1 MKLIFLLLTGLFN
14 QDTFLVKQDD
24 VFVDLS
30 ELDAFVFSMSDKE
43 RIQFSDNKQHI
54 ENTILTLLNINIV
67 YQYIT
72 NSELDDLE
80 LFQQIKNQ
88 DFQVKSDDSVSKFS
102 NALSLTSEQVTESYK
117 TYKIENEYYRTLL
130 SYINSQADEKLIP
143 LAKEHYLIN
152 KKDYVIAEKRDLSVI
167 VLNNDAAAQISHIS
181 LMNELKETT
190 IENFHH
196 KATELSVDL
205 SKDSNQGNWG
215 DYRKSDFNY
224 AFKETVF
231 AANVGVIPQ
240 LFEEGNKAYIVRV
253 NCIKPEKVL
262 VFDEVKEKIIYKLKG
277 KTVNQEFQ
285 NIINQKGNYKVEVN
299 AELVAHV
306 FERYKVFNEE

>member
-1 MKLIFLLLTGLFN
+1 M
-14 QDTFLVKQDD
+14 
-24 VFVDLS
+24 
-30 ELDAFVFSMSDKE
+30 
-43 RIQFSDNKQHI
+43 
-54 ENTILTLLNINIV
+54 
-67 YQYIT
+67 
-72 NSELDDLE
+72 
-80 LFQQIKNQ
+80 
-88 DFQVKSDDSVSKFS
+88 
-102 NALSLTSEQVTESYK
+102 
-117 TYKIENEYYRTLL
+117 

-205 SKDSNQGNWG
+205 SKGSNQGNWG

-240 LFEEGNKAYIVRV
+240 LFEEGNKAYIVNPLSSDSSVYSYGSDHPILEGRYRV
-253 NCIKPEKVL
+253 GAWELNRIQVEGYDPASDVPIVVDSFAWNEIEK
-262 VFDEVKEKIIYKLKG
+262 E
-277 KTVNQEFQ
+277 
-285 NIINQKGNYKVEVN
+285 
-299 AELVAHV
+299 
-306 FERYKVFNEE
+306 